1 MLRGVL
7 SVQKTMMAEAPTQST
22 ENKLKDVLDYIW
34 ATTGKI
40 GPDKFTLAVD
50 WSGWTEL
57 GGTAKIMSLTFS
69 RAGQV
74 FDVIPIPGL
83 PAGSVALIWQ

>member
-1 MLRGVL
+1 
-7 SVQKTMMAEAPTQST
+7 MAEAPPQTT

-50 WSGWTEL
+50 WSGWLEL
-57 GGTAKIMSLTFS
+57 GGTTKMLSLTFS
-69 RAGQV
+69 CAKKV
-74 FDVIPIPGL
+74 FTVIPLPGL
-83 PAGSVALIWQ
+83 PPGSVALIWR